1 MAKGQFVASLWD
13 YDKENTTV
21 TIPTV
26 VIDETNLV
34 LQSGYMDTF
43 LTALAGVTIGAIYK
57 ETRTFEIDQIA
68 SAPPDDN
75 LAQRENKWLVQ
86 MTDDVTFDALTMTIG
101 TADLSLL
108 DDQNRGVMDKT
119 DPAYTAIKLA
129 IENFY
134 VSKAGNAVTVGDL
147 VFVGR
152 NL

>member
-1 MAKGQFVASLWD
+1 MAKGQYVVSLWD
-13 YDKENTTV
+13 YDKEPTTV
-21 TIPTV
+21 TVPTI
-26 VIDETNLV
+26 VIDETTLV
-34 LQSGYMDTF
+34 VQSAFMDTF
-43 LTALAGVTIGAIYK
+43 LSAVQGVTIGVVYK
-57 ETRTFEIDQIA
+57 ETRTFEIDTIA
-68 SAPPDDN
+68 GTPPGDN

-86 MTDDVTFDALTMTIG
+86 MTDDVTFDALVMTIG

-119 DPAYTAIKLA
+119 NPAYTAIKLA

-134 VSKAGNAVTVGDL
+134 VSKAGNGVTVGDL